1 MKVCT
6 FEPAL
11 SCQACSRAKLST
23 SSLLFDRAILFM
35 SPLTVANYRLDGT
48 VMRCAGENLSTG
60 CDLPLACRKHRS
72 HIPFLHTTQR
82 MVNPAARQW
91 LQSSGLF
98 LGNRQ
103 SSVFLG
109 NPNLFVSP
117 SGVVYSAFRNRQG
130 NNAFPC
136 NNVIMR
142 NKNLQHREVEGRLL
156 WLKRKG
162 TRGWKSFRS

>member
-72 HIPFLHTTQR
+72 HIPH
-82 MVNPAARQW
+82 NAW
-91 LQSSGLF
+91 LILRRGNGCNRRTFFGQSPIICF
-98 LGNRQ
+98 FRQ
-103 SSVFLG
+103 SQSICF
-109 NPNLFVSP
+109 
-117 SGVVYSAFRNRQG
+117 AFRSCLFRVPEP
-130 NNAFPC
+130 A
-136 NNVIMR
+136 
-142 NKNLQHREVEGRLL
+142 REQRVPL
-156 WLKRKG
+156 
-162 TRGWKSFRS
+162 